1 MPPVLPVDSALPQI
15 AAALQR
21 DRAAVLIAAPGA
33 GKTTRVPAA
42 LIDSGRVLLS
52 QPRRVAARA
61 MARHIAVERG
71 WTLGREVGWHVR
83 FDRNFS
89 DNTRLLVVTEGILTA
104 YLQRDPFLSDIT
116 TVVIDEFHERS
127 VHSDLG
133 LAMAKQAWLARDDL
147 RILVMSATLDA
158 DPVARFLGDA
168 SIIRVPGTLHPL
180 EVEYAPGE
188 SVNVAAA
195 HLLPRVRG
203 NILCFLAGN
212 REIQQATTACSE
224 LSRLHDVD
232 IVPLHGSLDARA
244 QDAALSDATGRRR
257 LILATNIAET
267 SLTVPGVS
275 AVIDTGLHKVARYD
289 ADRAVDA
296 LVTERITLDSA
307 DQRAGRAARLGPG
320 VAVRLWDSRDK
331 LRPHREA
338 EIHRVDLSG
347 VILAVAAGGE
357 AVSDF
362 EWFDRPGKDRV
373 AAAMDLLE
381 RLGAMAHG
389 RITSFG
395 SQMQAIPLSPRLA
408 RVLIAGSGSFEA
420 AAACAWLSEPVRTD
434 DSPSTATSDLLPII
448 DRWSRMPPHLRRIAE
463 TLGEI
468 ALSTLDSE
476 RRAHI
481 SETELRRAL
490 FRGYGDR
497 VARRR
502 HGDRY
507 TLSSGHGAV
516 LGRESHVRDAE
527 WIIALDV
534 TARAATATAAALHP
548 AEAIIRVAS
557 AIDPDWLTPTR
568 SETRVE
574 LNNDTGGV
582 KATEVDWYDAVA
594 LREHPTAPSD
604 EDRARVLADAWLSR
618 DPDPRSARLVARM
631 RFAGS
636 AVDLREAAQAASLQA
651 RRLSDVVLTEDQLPW
666 EMRESL
672 RKLAPDRIA
681 VPSGR
686 EMTVEYE
693 ADGSVS
699 VAVKLQ
705 ELFGLAETPRIGPSR
720 TPVTFQLLAPNGR
733 PVQTTQDLKSFWE
746 RTYPEVRKELRG
758 RYPRHPWPDDPWNAT
773 PTHRTKKR
781 SNQ

>member
-1 MPPVLPVDSALPQI
+1 VPPVLPVDSALDTVR
-15 AAALQR
+15 AALDR
-21 DRAAVLIAAPGA
+21 HRAAVLIAAPGA
-33 GKTTRVPAA
+33 GKTTRVPPA
-42 LIDSGRVLLS
+42 LVDSGRVLLS

-71 WTLGREVGWHVR
+71 WTIGREVGWHVR
-83 FDRNFS
+83 FDRQFS
-89 DNTRLLVVTEGILTA
+89 DDTRLLVVTEGILTA
-104 YLQRDPFLSDIT
+104 YLQRDPFLSDVT
-116 TVVIDEFHERS
+116 TIVIDEFHERS

-133 LAMAKQAWLARDDL
+133 LAMARQTWLARADL

-158 DPVARFLGDA
+158 EPVARFLGDA
-168 SIIRVPGTLHPL
+168 PIIRVPGTLHPL
-180 EVEYAPGE
+180 AIEYAPGE
-188 SVNVAAA
+188 SISNAAGRLLARPGGNV
-195 HLLPRVRG
+195 
-203 NILCFLAGN
+203 LCFLPGV
-212 REIQQATTACSE
+212 REIQQAAAACGE
-224 LSRLHDVD
+224 LSRSHGID
-232 IVPLHGSLDARA
+232 IVPLHGSLEARE
-244 QDAALSDATGRRR
+244 QDAALSDANGRRR

-275 AVIDTGLHKVARYD
+275 TVIDTGTHKVARYN

-296 LVTERITLDSA
+296 LVTERITRDSA

-320 VAVRLWDSRDK
+320 IAVRLWDAHDR

-347 VILAVAAGGE
+347 VILAVAAWDNT
-357 AVSDF
+357 AADF
-362 EWFDRPGKDRV
+362 DWFDRPADDRV
-373 AAAMDLLE
+373 AAAIQLLE
-381 RLGAMAHG
+381 RLGAMEHG

-395 SQMQAIPLSPRLA
+395 RQMQGIPLSPRLA
-408 RVLIAGSGSFEA
+408 RVLIAGHGSFEA
-420 AAACAWLSEPVRTD
+420 AAACAWLSEPASADRAA
-434 DSPSTATSDLLPII
+434 STAASDLLPII
-448 DRWSRMPPHLRRIAE
+448 DRWPHMPPHLRRIAD
-463 TLGEI
+463 TLAEI
-468 ALSTLDSE
+468 ALSVLDSE

-481 SETELRRAL
+481 TETELRRAL

-502 HGDRY
+502 HGDRF

-516 LGRESHVRDAE
+516 LGRESQVRDAE

-534 TARAATATAAALHP
+534 TAGRSSQAT
-548 AEAIIRVAS
+548 EAIIRVAS
-557 AIDPDWLTPTR
+557 AVDPEWLSATR

-574 LNNDTGGV
+574 LNADTGAV
-582 KATEVDWYDAVA
+582 KAFEVDWYDEVP
-594 LREHPTAPSD
+594 LREHPVAPSD
-604 EDRARVLADAWLSR
+604 DDRARVLAGAWLDR
-618 DPDPRSARLVARM
+618 DPDPKSARLVARM
-631 RFAGS
+631 RFAGA
-636 AVDLREAAQAASLQA
+636 AVDLGEAVKAAAAQA

-666 EMRESL
+666 ETRESL

-693 ADGSVS
+693 SDGTVS

-720 TPVTFQLLAPNGR
+720 TPITFHLLAPNGR

-773 PTHRTKKR
+773 PTHRAKPR
-781 SNQ
+781 R